1 MFLKLYATLTHIRRW
16 GMRAISIS
24 ADTYANAGQE
34 YRVTTVFY
42 PKSCTYLSN
51 EESKFLLLF
60 SFINL

>member
-51 EESKFLLLF
+51 EESKF
-60 SFINL
+60 